1 MSKKKE
7 IWHSVTKYLESKLCP
22 SEFTTWFC
30 QAQLKD
36 LTPSIAL
43 IEVPNKFVAHWIQ
56 DKYLLD
62 IRRSFKA
69 VLPTIPDI
77 QFVSRPPSP
86 MSPSETPKALPK
98 PGYNHRPSLQR
109 AMTFQHFVTRDCNRF
124 AVSSSLAVANN
135 PIGHY
140 NPLYLCCQDGLG
152 KTHLLNAIGH
162 LALEKNP
169 SLRVSYF
176 SADTYTSAVT
186 GAMRLRQFDEMR
198 EKHEYLDLL
207 LFDDIQLLNN
217 RWKVQEAFLHLFNTL
232 HGEKKQIVVTG
243 NCLPNHLNQISPH
256 LKSRLGSGLIAEI
269 NPPPLNTKVDIIKN
283 RFLEDGVTIPDD
295 VIFFLANS
303 SHDIK
308 KMIKNIVKIESY
320 TSLDH
325 GYINIST
332 VRSLIKGSSK
342 KGLDIED
349 IKNLIAGYFKIT
361 PLELIS
367 DKKGRAYSYPR
378 QLAMYLARRY
388 THLSYK
394 EIGNAFG
401 PKDHSTVIYAV
412 RKVESLK
419 GKNRQLQKD
428 MDNIENILK

>member
-1 MSKKKE
+1 M
-7 IWHSVTKYLESKLCP
+7 P
-22 SEFTTWFC
+22 
-30 QAQLKD
+30 
-36 LTPSIAL
+36 
-43 IEVPNKFVAHWIQ
+43 
-56 DKYLLD
+56 
-62 IRRSFKA
+62 
-69 VLPTIPDI
+69 
-77 QFVSRPPSP
+77 
-86 MSPSETPKALPK
+86 PSETPKALPK
-98 PGYNHRPSLQR
+98 PVYDHRPSLSR
-109 AMTFQHFVTRDCNRF
+109 DMTFQRFVTRDCNRF
-124 AVSSSLAVANN
+124 AVSSSLAVAKN

-140 NPLYLCCQDGLG
+140 NPLYLCSQDGLG

-169 SLRVSYF
+169 SLQVSYF
-176 SADTYTSAVT
+176 SADSYTSAVT

-256 LKSRLGSGLIAEI
+256 LKSRLGWGLIAEI

-283 RFLEDGVTIPDD
+283 RFSEDGVNIPDD

-303 SHDIK
+303 SYDIK

-320 TSLDH
+320 ASLGH
-325 GYINIST
+325 GSINIST
-332 VRSLIKGSSK
+332 VRSLIRGSSK
-342 KGLDIED
+342 KGLDVED

-361 PLELIS
+361 PSELIS

-378 QLAMYLARRY
+378 QLAMYMARRY

-412 RKVESLK
+412 KKVESLK
-419 GKNRQLQKD
+419 GKNTQLQKD
-428 MDNIENILK
+428 IENIENILK